1 MKKQLLTQCFAKIVM
16 LFVLSFGFATQLN
29 AQTRNLEKSG
39 RALQGYDP
47 VAFFTEKKP
56 VKGDPNI
63 SSKVNGATYY
73 FAKAEHKA
81 AFDKDPAKYEP
92 QFGGYCAYGVS
103 KGDLVKIEVDAFQIV
118 SGRLLLQYNKS
129 IRDKFNKDTGGNLKT
144 ADANWPTVS
153 KKKPAK
159 SFFE

>member
-1 MKKQLLTQCFAKIVM
+1 MKQPSYLERFAKLAL
-16 LFVLSFGFATQLN
+16 LFVLGIGLAGQLH
-29 AQTRNLEKSG
+29 AQAKNLEKSG

-47 VAFFTEKKP
+47 VAFFTEGKP

-63 SSKVNGATYY
+63 SSKSSGAVYY
-73 FAKAEHKA
+73 FASAGHKA
-81 AFDKDPAKYEP
+81 AFDKEPAKYEP
-92 QFGGYCAYGVS
+92 QFGGYCAYGVT

-118 SGRLLLQYNKS
+118 GGRLLLQYNKD
-129 IRDKFNKDTGGNLKT
+129 IRDKFNKDKNGNLKT

-159 SFFE
+159 GFFE

>member
-1 MKKQLLTQCFAKIVM
+1 MKSSSILRRLTQFAFLI
-16 LFVLSFGFATQLN
+16 LLALNLAGQLH
-29 AQTRNLEKSG
+29 AQAQNLEKSG

-47 VAFFTEKKP
+47 VAFFTQKKP

-63 SSKVNGATYY
+63 SSKFNGGTYY
-73 FAKAEHKA
+73 FAAKADKEL
-81 AFDKDPAKYEP
+81 FDKDPAKYAP

-118 SGRLLLQYNKS
+118 DGRLLLQYSKG
-129 IRDKFNKDTGGNLKT
+129 IRDKFNKDTKGNLKT

-153 KKKPAK
+153 KK
-159 SFFE
+159 